1 MADFSI
7 KNWTRLFAKGKSDLG
22 KVVLQSG
29 YRLAGAAAM
38 AGLLL
43 LHRTWPVPAA
53 TVVGTLLLSL
63 IGGMMLHAHFKTVEP
78 DRAKRNKIDQLV
90 WFTSLIAVGG
100 LQVANLSIDPEAQS
114 RVGFLLMAPLVAQ
127 AMLVGS
133 LATPGIGM
141 AGLSMSVLLLG
152 LIGALPIDLAAG
164 TFLAGAVAAHAVNPL
179 KQRSDLIRAM
189 SVQAAVQALICACMA
204 FVMPQFTLA
213 PWEAALWGA
222 IAAVIATAVFWL
234 GVAVVEKMFGIT
246 SDWTLLELGSPEH
259 PLIRELVLRA
269 PGTYAHSVGVANLA
283 ESAARE
289 IDANPL
295 LCRTMAYFHDIGKTA
310 RPGYF
315 IENQVGDNVHDDLS
329 PSLSAQII
337 AAHVTDGVDLAK
349 KHKLPQTIVDGIEQH
364 HGTSLITYFY
374 HRAVEEKVLA
384 PSQESEKKFRYPGP
398 KPQTKEAAL
407 LHLADVVEAASR
419 VAPRDQSLD
428 LFVANL
434 IEKSRADGQLDESD
448 LTFKDL
454 GVICESFCRTLRAVR
469 HQRIDYPTDSPVS
482 AIGAE
487 FQLDHGGRESEEPPS
502 RERGEPPAQAE
513 SR

>member
-1 MADFSI
+1 ME
-7 KNWTRLFAKGKSDLG
+7 RKSDLG
-22 KVVLQSG
+22 RIVLESV
-29 YRLAGAAAM
+29 YRIGGAATM
-38 AGLLL
+38 ASLLL
-43 LHRTWPVPAA
+43 LHRMWPVSASTMFG
-53 TVVGTLLLSL
+53 TVLLSL
-63 IGGMMLHAHFKTVEP
+63 VGGLMLHAHFKTVEP
-78 DRAKRNKIDQLV
+78 DKAKRTKIDQLV

-100 LQVANLSIDPEAQS
+100 MQVANLSINPESQS

-133 LATPGIGM
+133 LASPGISM

-152 LIGALPIDLAAG
+152 LIGALPVDLAAG

-189 SVQAAVQALICACMA
+189 SIQVAVQALICASMT

-283 ESAARE
+283 EAAARE
-289 IDANPL
+289 IGANPL
-295 LCRTMAYFHDIGKTA
+295 LCRTMAYFHDIGKTT
-310 RPGYF
+310 RPSYF

-329 PSLSAQII
+329 PILSAQII
-337 AAHVTDGVDLAK
+337 AAHVTDGLELAK
-349 KHKLPQTIVDGIEQH
+349 KYKLPHSIVEGIEQH

-374 HRAVEEKVLA
+374 HRAMEEKGLQ
-384 PSQESEKKFRYPGP
+384 PDRDSEKKFRYPGP

-428 LFVANL
+428 LYVANL
-434 IEKSRADGQLDESD
+434 IEKSRSDGQLDESD
-448 LTFKDL
+448 LTFRDL
-454 GVICESFCRTLRAVR
+454 GVICDSFCRTLRAVR

-482 AIGAE
+482 AIGAPV
-487 FQLDHGGRESEEPPS
+487 QLDHGGRELDEPSS
-502 RERGEPPAQAE
+502 RERGEPPSQAE
-513 SR
+513 SH